1 MVKHA
6 FRLDYCNSLYLGLP
20 NKLLSRL
27 QLVQNAAARLLTGT
41 RKYESVSQVLASLHW
56 LPVEFRVQYKVLLMV
71 FKGLHGLAPEYIAD
85 MLICSDPTTFL
96 WSSFG
101 FKLSVPKSRLKTKGD
116 LAFSVAAPWLWNNLQ
131 SHVRACNSLEC
142 LSLYWKCI
150 FIRLLIIVHSGEVCF
165 LTAIE
170 RLALEILLCEVL
182 WLPCLMQVVNE
193 KHFGQQVLWGLIFTE
208 FMIKV
213 MNFIK
218 CHKTREPPCTISRT
232 PPVWEPLH

>member
-1 MVKHA
+1 MVKASFFKLRGIAKLKSFLNYKYLEMVIHA

-41 RKYESVSQVLASLHW
+41 RKYESVSPVLASLHW

-85 MLICSDPTTFL
+85 MLIFSDPTTFL

-116 LAFSVAAPWLWNNLQ
+116 LAFSVAAPWL
-131 SHVRACNSLEC
+131 
-142 LSLYWKCI
+142 
-150 FIRLLIIVHSGEVCF
+150 
-165 LTAIE
+165 
-170 RLALEILLCEVL
+170 
-182 WLPCLMQVVNE
+182 
-193 KHFGQQVLWGLIFTE
+193 
-208 FMIKV
+208 
-213 MNFIK
+213 
-218 CHKTREPPCTISRT
+218 
-232 PPVWEPLH
+232 

>member
-41 RKYESVSQVLASLHW
+41 RKYESVSPVLASLHW

-71 FKGLHGLAPEYIAD
+71 FKGLHGLAWIYCGHVDLFQPYYI
-85 MLICSDPTTFL
+85 L

-101 FKLSVPKSRLKTKGD
+101 FKLTVPKSRLKTKGD

-131 SHVRACNSLEC
+131 SHIRACNSLEC
-142 LSLYWKCI
+142 LNLYWKCI

-165 LTAIE
+165 
-170 RLALEILLCEVL
+170 
-182 WLPCLMQVVNE
+182 
-193 KHFGQQVLWGLIFTE
+193 
-208 FMIKV
+208 
-213 MNFIK
+213 
-218 CHKTREPPCTISRT
+218 
-232 PPVWEPLH
+232 

>member
-41 RKYESVSQVLASLHW
+41 RKYESVSPVLASLHW

-85 MLICSDPTTFL
+85 MLICSDPTAFL

-116 LAFSVAAPWLWNNLQ
+116 LAFSVAAPWL
-131 SHVRACNSLEC
+131 
-142 LSLYWKCI
+142 
-150 FIRLLIIVHSGEVCF
+150 
-165 LTAIE
+165 
-170 RLALEILLCEVL
+170 
-182 WLPCLMQVVNE
+182 
-193 KHFGQQVLWGLIFTE
+193 
-208 FMIKV
+208 
-213 MNFIK
+213 
-218 CHKTREPPCTISRT
+218 
-232 PPVWEPLH
+232 